1 MQAAGK
7 KILYALL
14 GLICTGLGIL
24 GVWLPGLPTTVFILI
39 ALWAFSNSSER
50 LYRWLT
56 HIPLLKQALKEAHR
70 FQREGTIHPR
80 VKLIS
85 QGSAWLS
92 FAIVTLLTR
101 SLMLGIILALVALS
115 CSVFMHLTPS
125 AQVYTHNQK
134 PNDKHT

>member
-7 KILYALL
+7 RLLYATL
-14 GLICTGLGIL
+14 GLVCTGLGIL
-24 GVWLPGLPTTVFILI
+24 GIWIPGLPTTVFILI
-39 ALWAFSNSSER
+39 ALWAFSNSSQK

-56 HIPLLKQALKEAHR
+56 HVPLLKHALRETYR

-92 FAIVTLLTR
+92 FAFVTLLTR
-101 SLMLGIILALVALS
+101 SLVLGIILALVALS
-115 CSVFMHLTPS
+115 CSVFMCLTPS
-125 AQVYTHNQK
+125 TESASATEEIVEK
-134 PNDKHT
+134 